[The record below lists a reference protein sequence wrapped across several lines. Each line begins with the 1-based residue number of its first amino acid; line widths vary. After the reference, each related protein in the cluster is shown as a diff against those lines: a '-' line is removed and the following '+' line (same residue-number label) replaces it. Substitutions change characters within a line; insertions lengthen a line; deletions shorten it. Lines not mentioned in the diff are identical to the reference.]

1 MARPQATLR
10 CMVLSCQVLLD
21 AGERDAAAVLYAVI
35 GEMFGEEARRE
46 AMARLRTEL
55 AAATLVDMA
64 GQ

>member
-1 MARPQATLR
+1 
-10 CMVLSCQVLLD
+10 MVLSCQVLLD